1 MGSEMCI
8 RYRLK
13 LRSIENIVKK
23 VKPKIII
30 HCAGLSRPM
39 NIHEKNITKSIDLN
53 IIGTSNITKICS
65 KYKIKLIYFSTGY
78 VYEGKKGNYSEKD
91 PVKPFNNYGLSKL
104 GGECAVAMYK
114 NSLILRITMTEKPFV
129 HKKAYSN
136 LKSNFMFHEDLVKIL
151 PKIIKQKGILNVGG
165 KSQSVF
171 SFAKKYNSKVK
182 KIKAK
187 KSSNLPLNQTMNLA
201 KLKKIV
207 TTEKYIGYAHSSEPD
222 KAQFYVTD
230 PVNGEPA
237 TFGNG
242 TQITILA
249 ESKEAVE
256 KFYEIAMSKG
266 AVDEG
271 APGVRS
277 DGNYYAY
284 IRDMDGNKIAAKKNL
299 K

>member
-1 MGSEMCI
+1 MKNKILVTGGDGRFSKI
-8 RYRLK
+8 LKKQNLK
-13 LRSIENIVKK
+13 LDLFFASKKQCDITNINSISKIVKK
-23 VKPKIII
+23 IRPKIII

-39 NIHEKNITKSIDLN
+39 MVHEKNILKSIDLN

-65 KYKIKLIYFSTGY
+65 KYRIKLIYFSTGY

-104 GGECAVAMYK
+104 GGECAAAMYK

-187 KSSNLPLNQTMNLA
+187 KNSNLPLNQTMNLA

-207 TTEKYIGYAHSSEPD
+207 
-222 KAQFYVTD
+222 
-230 PVNGEPA
+230 
-237 TFGNG
+237 
-242 TQITILA
+242 
-249 ESKEAVE
+249 
-256 KFYEIAMSKG
+256 
-266 AVDEG
+266 
-271 APGVRS
+271 R
-277 DGNYYAY
+277 
-284 IRDMDGNKIAAKKNL
+284 
-299 K
+299 